1 MSKFLLNEGYQ
12 KNKFVFNR
20 GKGSKILNSP
30 IKYDLSQCAGSLLL
44 GHSHSIF
51 KKSIKDVINKNISN
65 FAAPNQFAE
74 SYAKKIKKTISNC
87 SKIIFCN
94 SGTEAIIKS
103 LRIVKAINK
112 KDKIVNVIGSWHG
125 SVDKLLFKSNN
136 KLKPE
141 YLSSGISAEDKKKLI
156 LIPYNDIE
164 LSKKI
169 LNKNKKNISC
179 IIIEPVQASLPT
191 YDCKKYLNFLRTFC
205 NKNNIILIFDELIT
219 GLRTNGSSVQNYFNI
234 HADISTYGKCYGAGL
249 PIGFISISKKI
260 DSKLKKKKLK
270 VFFGGTF
277 SGNSIVMHI
286 GNKVFDFIQK
296 NKKKIFSNINY
307 KSKYFQ
313 DSLNKFYK
321 KNNLDL
327 KVYRF
332 ESILRLVFTKHN
344 LNNRL
349 QRDFFESKKFYRVE
363 NFRKFILKNKIY
375 YPKSGIIFLSL
386 NLDKKDLEYI
396 IEKFKHG
403 SLKYFKS

>member
-12 KNKFVFNR
+12 KNKYVFNR

-74 SYAKKIKKTISNC
+74 SYGGKIKKTISNC

-94 SGTEAIIKS
+94 SGTEAITKS

-125 SVDKLLFKSNN
+125 SVDKLLFKSNK

-141 YLSSGISAEDKKKLI
+141 YLSSGISAADKKKLI

-260 DSKLKKKKLK
+260 DSKLQKKKLK

-277 SGNSIVMHI
+277 SGNSIVMYV
-286 GNKVFDFIQK
+286 GNKVFNFIQK
-296 NKKKIFSNINY
+296 NKKKIFKTINY

-332 ESILRLVFTKHN
+332 ESILRLVFTKSN

-349 QRDFFESKKFYRVE
+349 QRDFFESKKFYKVE

-386 NLDKKDLEYI
+386 NLDKKDLDYI
-396 IEKFKHG
+396 IDKFKYG
-403 SLKYFKS
+403 SIKYFKN